1 MGPQCD
7 DGRVDAWGRAK
18 GARRHPPHDAR
29 LGEGLDED
37 RQIAALAPFLRSRAD
52 APRDLELHED
62 GDQGRT
68 ARVHEKAL
76 EERRGDLVREIRD
89 DPRRRAR
96 AQREEVDA
104 QRIRADDADVVV
116 TGQCLLKH
124 GDHARVDLDRG
135 DRPRTL
141 GEGRGQD
148 ARPRPDLEHL
158 VARPDLG
165 RLDDRGEHRTIDE
178 ETLAQRGRGADTV
191 TAERIAQPTRIRD
204 IH

>member
-1 MGPQCD
+1 PRSIPASWPSAERSCLRRCLNASLTKRRKGSCASGAKAGTAWVRSATTAESTRGG
-7 DGRVDAWGRAK
+7 GRK
-18 GARRHPPHDAR
+18 
-29 LGEGLDED
+29 
-37 RQIAALAPFLRSRAD
+37 
-52 APRDLELHED
+52 
-62 GDQGRT
+62 
-68 ARVHEKAL
+68 
-76 EERRGDLVREIRD
+76 
-89 DPRRRAR
+89 AR
-96 AQREEVDA
+96 AGTRRTMRGSAKDW
-104 QRIRADDADVVV
+104 
-116 TGQCLLKH
+116 TKT
-124 GDHARVDLDRG
+124 DRW
-135 DRPRTL
+135 PRTL

>member
-1 MGPQCD
+1 MVMAPAKINLTLEVL
-7 DGRVDAWGRAK
+7 GR
-18 GARRHPPHDAR
+18 
-29 LGEGLDED
+29 
-37 RQIAALAPFLRSRAD
+37 
-52 APRDLELHED
+52 
-62 GDQGRT
+62 
-68 ARVHEKAL
+68 
-76 EERRGDLVREIRD
+76 
-89 DPRRRAR
+89 
-96 AQREEVDA
+96 
-104 QRIRADDADVVV
+104 RADDADVVV

-148 ARPRPDLEHL
+148 ARPGPDLEHL

-204 IH
+204 IHWLLRLAAHLHDQRFAEPRANIHAATFAEATGSNGLAPPYPALKLFDAQVRGMNWKSPEAPDAL